1 MTEERA
7 RRVGGAASVGPA
19 RLERRR
25 RILDAAHALFEDVG
39 VAATSPRD
47 VAVAADV
54 ATRSVHAVADSRS
67 ALLALVTEALPFPP
81 TSQRL
86 QEQAQSAEARGE
98 ALQTILAAAR
108 DAFGA
113 PASVWDVIELQATA
127 LAPFDDQLAEVV
139 RTRVSLR
146 WDAARAVVG
155 QLRGEGGV
163 DSTIDDDAAT
173 LHLLAVGAGLAL
185 LDGLTPRP
193 VEAAAWVRLT
203 SRLLESL
210 AAIDPRGRDYDGA
223 TRPWRIRVVAPA
235 TPAATARV
243 LRVLALLG
251 ADVISLFTHAQED
264 DLQLI
269 DLICAAPDAVE
280 RDDLVRSLST
290 AGHRVLVAPGGSE
303 DERDLITRILD
314 AAAELVEHPERAPRA
329 AADLVLA
336 DSWTVEP
343 ATEGEDASRDV
354 MRLQW
359 TPDHHVVLHRAG
371 VPFVSVERARASALL
386 RLVDAVASAPAGT
399 GGFGWVEYLRD
410 GTQVV
415 IRLARPEDTEAIS
428 DMHARSSEATRYQR
442 YFTPNT
448 DWREDQLRRIAGG
461 HRGATLVAVN
471 WRGDIVGLG
480 NVFPDRPGDTSAAEI
495 AVIVEDA
502 WQGRGLGGRMLE
514 HLIEL
519 ARRQGFDE
527 VLALVLAGNTGMI
540 RLLDRL
546 DLEWTKAADP
556 DLGATIVRL
565 TAPLT

>member
-1 MTEERA
+1 MSESAA
-7 RRVGGAASVGPA
+7 RI
-19 RLERRR
+19 ERRR
-25 RILDAAHALFEDVG
+25 RILDAAHELFEDVG
-39 VAATSPRD
+39 VAATSRRD

-67 ALLALVTEALPFPP
+67 SLLALVTEALPFPP

-108 DAFGA
+108 EAFGA

-127 LAPFDDQLAEVV
+127 LAPFDDQLAQVV
-139 RTRVSLR
+139 RERVAMR
-146 WDAARAVVG
+146 WDAARTVVR

-243 LRVLALLG
+243 LRVLALIG
-251 ADVISLFTHAQED
+251 AEVITLFTHAQD
-264 DLQLI
+264 DGTQLI
-269 DLICAAPDAVE
+269 DLICSAPTALE
-280 RDDLVRSLST
+280 RDDLTRALAT
-290 AGHRVLVAPGGSE
+290 AGHRVLAAPGVPE
-303 DERDLITRILD
+303 DEHDLIARVLD

-329 AADLVLA
+329 AAELVLA

-343 ATEGEDASRDV
+343 ATEGDDAASDV

-359 TPDHHVVLHRAG
+359 TPDHHVVLHRDGA
-371 VPFVSVERARASALL
+371 PFAAVERARASALL
-386 RLVDAVASAPAGT
+386 RLVDAVASAPAGA

-415 IRLARPEDTEAIS
+415 IRLARPEDAEGVA

-442 YFTPNT
+442 YFTPHT
-448 DWREDQLRRIAGG
+448 DWREDQLRRVAGG

-480 NVFPDRPGDTSAAEI
+480 NVFPDRPEETSTAEI

-502 WQGRGLGGRMLE
+502 WQGRGLGGRLLQ
-514 HLIEL
+514 HLVDL

-527 VLALVLAGNTGMI
+527 VLALVLASNTGMV
-540 RLLDRL
+540 RLLERL
-546 DLEWTKAADP
+546 DLDWTRSTDP
-556 DLGATIVRL
+556 DLGASIVRL
-565 TAPLT
+565 TAPLS

>member
-1 MTEERA
+1 VTD
-7 RRVGGAASVGPA
+7 GAV
-19 RLERRR
+19 RIERRR
-25 RILDAAHALFEDVG
+25 RILAAAHTLFEDAG
-39 VAATSPRD
+39 VAATSRRD
-47 VAVAADV
+47 VAAAADV

-251 ADVISLFTHAQED
+251 ADVISLFTHAQD
-264 DLQLI
+264 DDIQLI
-269 DLICAAPDAVE
+269 DLICAAPEAVE

-343 ATEGEDASRDV
+343 ATEGEDASSDV

-480 NVFPDRPGDTSAAEI
+480 NVFPDRPGDTPAAEI

-527 VLALVLAGNTGMI
+527 VLALVLASNTGMV
-540 RLLDRL
+540 RLLERL
-546 DLEWTKAADP
+546 GVGWTKEADP

-565 TAPLT
+565 TAPLS

>member
-1 MTEERA
+1 VRI
-7 RRVGGAASVGPA
+7 
-19 RLERRR
+19 ERRR
-25 RILDAAHALFEDVG
+25 RILAAAHALFEDAG
-39 VAATSPRD
+39 VAATSRRD
-47 VAVAADV
+47 VAAAADV

-139 RTRVSLR
+139 RSRVAMR
-146 WDAARAVVG
+146 WEAARAVVG

-210 AAIDPRGRDYDGA
+210 AAIDPQGRDYDGT

-251 ADVISLFTHAQED
+251 TDVISLFTHAQED
-264 DLQLI
+264 DIQLI
-269 DLICAAPDAVE
+269 DLICAAPQAVE
-280 RDDLVRSLST
+280 RDDLVRTLST
-290 AGHRVLVAPGGSE
+290 AGHRVLVAPGGPE

-343 ATEGEDASRDV
+343 ATEGEDASADV

-386 RLVDAVASAPAGT
+386 RLIDAVASAPAGT

-415 IRLARPEDTEAIS
+415 IRLARPEDAEAITE
-428 DMHARSSEATRYQR
+428 MHARSSEATRYQR

-480 NVFPDRPGDTSAAEI
+480 NVFPDRPGDTSTAEI
-495 AVIVEDA
+495 AVIVEDT
-502 WQGRGLGGRMLE
+502 WQGRGLGGRLLE
-514 HLIEL
+514 HLLEL
-519 ARRQGFDE
+519 ARRQGFDD
-527 VLALVLAGNTGMI
+527 VLALVLSSNAGMI

-546 DLEWTKAADP
+546 GVEWTKEADP
-556 DLGATIVRL
+556 ELGATIVRMS
-565 TAPLT
+565 APLS

>member
-1 MTEERA
+1 MTEDAA
-7 RRVGGAASVGPA
+7 RRAGGAASVGPA
-19 RLERRR
+19 RIERRR
-25 RILDAAHALFEDVG
+25 RILDAAHDLFEDRG
-39 VAATSPRD
+39 IAATSRRD
-47 VAVAADV
+47 VAAEADV

-86 QEQAQSAEARGE
+86 QDQARSAEARGE
-98 ALQTILAAAR
+98 ALQTILATAR
-108 DAFGA
+108 EAFGA
-113 PASVWDVIELQATA
+113 PASVWDVIELQATV
-127 LAPFDDQLAEVV
+127 LAPFDERLAEVV
-139 RTRVSLR
+139 RARVAMR
-146 WDAARAVVG
+146 WEAARAVVH
-155 QLRGEGGV
+155 QLRGEGGI

-173 LHLLAVGAGLAL
+173 LHLLAMGAGLAL

-193 VEAAAWVRLT
+193 VEASAWVRLT

-210 AAIDPRGRDYDGA
+210 AAIDPQGRDYDGA
-223 TRPWRIRVVAPA
+223 TRPWRIRVVAPG

-251 ADVISLFTHAQED
+251 ADVITLFTHAQD
-264 DLQLI
+264 DGTQLI
-269 DLICAAPDAVE
+269 DLICSAPETIE
-280 RDDLVRSLST
+280 RDDITRSLAT
-290 AGHRVLVAPGGSE
+290 AGHRVLAAPGVAE
-303 DERDLITRILD
+303 DEHDLVTRILD
-314 AAAELVEHPERAPRA
+314 VAAELVVHPERAPRA
-329 AADLVLA
+329 AAELVLA

-343 ATEGEDASRDV
+343 ATEGEDATSDV

-359 TPDHHVVLHRAG
+359 TPDHHVVLHREGA
-371 VPFVSVERARASALL
+371 PFAAVERARASALL

-415 IRLARPEDTEAIS
+415 IRLARPEDAEAVA
-428 DMHARSSEATRYQR
+428 DMHSRSSDETRYQR

-480 NVFPDRPGDTSAAEI
+480 NVFPDRPDDTATAEI

-527 VLALVLAGNTGMI
+527 VLALVLASNSGMV
-540 RLLDRL
+540 RLLERMDL
-546 DLEWTKAADP
+546 DWMRSADP
-556 DLGATIVRL
+556 DLGPTIVRM

>member
-1 MTEERA
+1 MTEGSA
-7 RRVGGAASVGPA
+7 RI
-19 RLERRR
+19 ERRR
-25 RILDAAHALFEDVG
+25 RILAATHDLYEDKG
-39 VAATSPRD
+39 IAATSRRD
-47 VAVAADV
+47 VADAAQ
-54 ATRSVHAVADSRS
+54 ASTRSVNALASSRS
-67 ALLALVTEALPFPP
+67 ALLAAVTEALDFPP

-86 QEQAQSAEARGE
+86 QDQARSAEARGE
-98 ALQTILAAAR
+98 ALLSILSAAR
-108 DAFGA
+108 EAFGA
-113 PASVWDVIELQATA
+113 PASVWDVIELQATV
-127 LAPFDDQLAEVV
+127 LAPFDDELARVV
-139 RTRVSLR
+139 RARVARR
-146 WDAARAVVG
+146 WEAGRAVVR

-185 LDGLTPRP
+185 LDGLTPHA
-193 VEAAAWVRLT
+193 VEAPAWVRLT

-210 AAIDPRGRDYDGA
+210 AAIDPSGLDYSGA

-243 LRVLALLG
+243 LRVLALVG
-251 ADVISLFTHAQED
+251 ADVLSLFTHAQD
-264 DLQLI
+264 DGTQLI
-269 DLICAAPDAVE
+269 DMISAVPE
-280 RDDLVRSLST
+280 ALQRDDLVRALAT
-290 AGHRVLVAPGGSE
+290 AGHRVVVAPGLAE
-303 DERDLITRILD
+303 DTDDLVTRILD
-314 AAAELVEHPERAPRA
+314 GAADLVQHPERAPRA

-336 DSWTVEP
+336 DAWTVEP
-343 ATEGEDASRDV
+343 ATEGADAASDV

-359 TPDHHVVLHRAG
+359 TPDHHVVLRRTG
-371 VPFVSVERARASALL
+371 SPFADVERSRASALL
-386 RLVDAVASAPAGT
+386 RLVEALATAPAGT

-410 GTQVV
+410 GTKVV
-415 IRLARPEDTEAIS
+415 IRLARPEDAEGVAE
-428 DMHARSSEATRYQR
+428 MHARSSEATRYQR

-480 NVFPDRPGDTSAAEI
+480 NVFPDRPDDTSTAEI

-514 HLIEL
+514 HLVEL
-519 ARRQGFDE
+519 ARRQEFDE
-527 VLALVLAGNTGMI
+527 VLALVLSSNGGMV
-540 RLLDRL
+540 RLLERL

-556 DLGATIVRL
+556 ELGPTIVRM

>member
-1 MTEERA
+1 MTEETA
-7 RRVGGAASVGPA
+7 RRVGRAASDGSA
-19 RLERRR
+19 RIERRR
-25 RILDAAHALFEDVG
+25 RILDAAHDLFEDVG
-39 VAATSPRD
+39 IAATSRRD
-47 VAVAADV
+47 VAAAADV

-86 QEQAQSAEARGE
+86 QEQARSAEARGE
-98 ALQTILAAAR
+98 ALQTILATAR
-108 DAFGA
+108 EAFGA
-113 PASVWDVIELQATA
+113 PASVWDVIELQATV
-127 LAPFDDQLAEVV
+127 LAPFDDDLAEVV
-139 RTRVSLR
+139 RTRVALR
-146 WDAARAVVG
+146 WEAARSVVS
-155 QLRGEGGV
+155 QLRGEGGI

-173 LHLLAVGAGLAL
+173 LHLMAMGAGLAL

-210 AAIDPRGRDYDGA
+210 AAIDPRGRDYDGT

-243 LRVLALLG
+243 LRVLALVG
-251 ADVISLFTHAQED
+251 ADVVTLFTHAQD
-264 DLQLI
+264 DGTQLI
-269 DLICAAPDAVE
+269 DLICSAPEVMT
-280 RDDLVRSLST
+280 RDDLTRSLAT
-290 AGHRVLVAPGGSE
+290 AGHRVLAAPGIPE
-303 DERDLITRILD
+303 DEHDLVTRILD

-329 AADLVLA
+329 AADLVFA

-343 ATEGEDASRDV
+343 ATEGEDAASDV

-359 TPDHHVVLHRAG
+359 TPDHHVVLRREGA
-371 VPFVSVERARASALL
+371 PFAAVERARASALL
-386 RLVDAVASAPAGT
+386 RLVDAVASAPAGA

-415 IRLARPEDTEAIS
+415 IRLARPEDAEGVA
-428 DMHARSSEATRYQR
+428 DMHARSSEGTRYQR

-480 NVFPDRPGDTSAAEI
+480 NVFPDRPDETSTAEI

-527 VLALVLAGNTGMI
+527 VLALVLASNGGMI
-540 RLLDRL
+540 RLLERMDL
-546 DLEWTKAADP
+546 DWTRSADP
-556 DLGATIVRL
+556 DLGPTIVRL

>member
-1 MTEERA
+1 MSESAA
-7 RRVGGAASVGPA
+7 RI
-19 RLERRR
+19 ERRR
-25 RILDAAHALFEDVG
+25 RILAAAHGLFEDVG
-39 VAATSPRD
+39 VAATSRRD

-67 ALLALVTEALPFPP
+67 SLLALVTEALPFPP

-127 LAPFDDQLAEVV
+127 LAPFDDQLAQVV
-139 RTRVSLR
+139 RERVAMR
-146 WDAARAVVG
+146 WDAARTVVR

-243 LRVLALLG
+243 LRVLALIG
-251 ADVISLFTHAQED
+251 AEVISLFTHAQD
-264 DLQLI
+264 DGTQLI
-269 DLICAAPDAVE
+269 DLICSAPTALE
-280 RDDLVRSLST
+280 RDDLTRSLAT
-290 AGHRVLVAPGGSE
+290 AGHRVLAAPGVPE
-303 DERDLITRILD
+303 DEHDLIARVLD
-314 AAAELVEHPERAPRA
+314 AAAELVVHPERAPRA

-343 ATEGEDASRDV
+343 ATEGEDAASDV

-359 TPDHHVVLHRAG
+359 TPDHHVVLHRDGA
-371 VPFVSVERARASALL
+371 PFAAVERARASALL

-415 IRLARPEDTEAIS
+415 IRLARPEDAEGVA

-442 YFTPNT
+442 YFTPHT
-448 DWREDQLRRIAGG
+448 DWREDQLRRVAGG

-480 NVFPDRPGDTSAAEI
+480 NVFPDRPDETSTAEI

-502 WQGRGLGGRMLE
+502 WQGRGLGGRLLK
-514 HLIEL
+514 HLVDL

-527 VLALVLAGNTGMI
+527 VLALVLASNTGMV
-540 RLLDRL
+540 RLLERL
-546 DLEWTKAADP
+546 DLDWTRSTDP
-556 DLGATIVRL
+556 DLGASIVRL
-565 TAPLT
+565 TAPLS

>member
-1 MTEERA
+1 VTD
-7 RRVGGAASVGPA
+7 GAV
-19 RLERRR
+19 RIERRR
-25 RILDAAHALFEDVG
+25 RILAAAHTLFEDAG
-39 VAATSPRD
+39 VAATSRRD
-47 VAVAADV
+47 VAAAADV

-86 QEQAQSAEARGE
+86 QEQARSAEARGE
-98 ALQTILAAAR
+98 ALQTILATAR
-108 DAFGA
+108 EAFGA
-113 PASVWDVIELQATA
+113 PASVWDVIELQATV
-127 LAPFDDQLAEVV
+127 LAPFDEELAEIV
-139 RTRVSLR
+139 RDRVALR
-146 WDAARAVVG
+146 WEAARSVVH

-251 ADVISLFTHAQED
+251 ADVISLFTHAQD
-264 DLQLI
+264 DDIQLI
-269 DLICAAPDAVE
+269 DLICAAPEAVE

-343 ATEGEDASRDV
+343 ATEGEDASSDV

-480 NVFPDRPGDTSAAEI
+480 NVFPDRPGDTPAAEI

-527 VLALVLAGNTGMI
+527 VLALVLASNTGMV
-540 RLLDRL
+540 RLLERL
-546 DLEWTKAADP
+546 GVEWTKEADP

-565 TAPLT
+565 TAPLS

>member
-1 MTEERA
+1 MSESAA
-7 RRVGGAASVGPA
+7 RI
-19 RLERRR
+19 ERRR
-25 RILDAAHALFEDVG
+25 RILAAAHELFEDVG
-39 VAATSPRD
+39 VAATSRRD

-54 ATRSVHAVADSRS
+54 ATRSVHAIADSRS
-67 ALLALVTEALPFPP
+67 SLLALVTEALPFPP

-108 DAFGA
+108 EAFGA

-127 LAPFDDQLAEVV
+127 LAPFDDQLAQVV
-139 RTRVSLR
+139 RERVAMR
-146 WDAARAVVG
+146 WDAARTVVR

-243 LRVLALLG
+243 LRVLALIG
-251 ADVISLFTHAQED
+251 AEVVTLFTHAQD
-264 DLQLI
+264 DGTQLI
-269 DLICAAPDAVE
+269 DLICSAPTALE
-280 RDDLVRSLST
+280 RDDLTRALAT
-290 AGHRVLVAPGGSE
+290 AGHRVLAAPGVPE
-303 DERDLITRILD
+303 DEHDLIARVLD

-329 AADLVLA
+329 AAELVLA

-343 ATEGEDASRDV
+343 ATEGDDAASDV

-359 TPDHHVVLHRAG
+359 TPDHHVVLHRDGA
-371 VPFVSVERARASALL
+371 PFAAVERARASALL
-386 RLVDAVASAPAGT
+386 RLVDAVASAPAGA

-415 IRLARPEDTEAIS
+415 IRLARPEDAEGVA

-442 YFTPNT
+442 YFTPHT
-448 DWREDQLRRIAGG
+448 DWREDQLRRVAGG

-480 NVFPDRPGDTSAAEI
+480 NVFPDRPEETSTAEI

-502 WQGRGLGGRMLE
+502 WQGRGLGGRLLQ
-514 HLIEL
+514 HLVDL

-527 VLALVLAGNTGMI
+527 VLALVLASNTGMV
-540 RLLDRL
+540 RLLERL
-546 DLEWTKAADP
+546 DLEWTRSTDP
-556 DLGATIVRL
+556 DLGASIVRL
-565 TAPLT
+565 TAPLS